1 MKTELLA
8 ALRSAEGFVSGQ
20 ELCDKFGVSRTA
32 VWKSIQKL
40 KAEGYQIEAVPNKGY
55 CLTGVADILNKE
67 ELENLRNTEWTG
79 NKVVYFE
86 VTGSTN
92 IQAKRLGEEGW
103 PHGTLVVAGRQ
114 EAGRG
119 RRGRTWESPGHT
131 GVFMTVLLRPSF
143 LPGQASMLTIVAA
156 MAVTK
161 AVRVKYGLDV
171 QIKWPNDIVLN
182 GRKICGILTEMNTE
196 IDAINYVVIGI
207 GINVSNERFG
217 DDTAKVATSL
227 RIEGGGEIRRAE
239 LIWAVWEAFEAY
251 YGNFIKTGDLQGIKH
266 EYDGYLVNIDRQVRV
281 LDQKEPF
288 TGTARGITAH
298 GELIVE
304 TDEGIKRV
312 SSGEVSVRG
321 IFGYV

>member
-1 MKTELLA
+1 M
-8 ALRSAEGFVSGQ
+8 SGQ

-86 VTGSTN
+86 VTDSTN

-161 AVRVKYGLDV
+161 AIRVKYGLDV

>member
-86 VTGSTN
+86 VTDSTN
-92 IQAKRLGEEGW
+92 IHAKRLGEEGW

>member
-1 MKTELLA
+1 M
-8 ALRSAEGFVSGQ
+8 SGQ

-86 VTGSTN
+86 VTDSTN

-143 LPGQASMLTIVAA
+143 LPEQASMLTIVAA